1 MSQNE
6 RKSKGSNLL
15 MPLAIGGGLLL
26 LFMGMRK
33 AKAQDNTDIPML
45 PEPDSNQASTQISPE
60 AAPKYTDLVD
70 EEDSS
75 ESQAPVS
82 SSQAYNTASSYSAT
96 PTNDA
101 NADDEQDDAEEDDS
115 YSEPQPSRTAPKKP
129 VQSKSTKMLT
139 RSKPNPR
146 VPTTINKANKMAP
159 KIKFPNPATQKA
171 KSLKMKGTQP
181 KPAAQ
186 KPSSPIPIKMPI
198 PFIAQAQKAAAA
210 QAKTNANKKIFPLKQ
225 GQTNNYIKEV
235 QRKIGVSQTGFFGTQ
250 TRAALLKRYKV
261 SEVSEALYKQ
271 IISGKAPII
280 PLIPTAKRKVP
291 VIKKPL
297 NIRKK

>member
-1 MSQNE
+1 
-6 RKSKGSNLL
+6 

-33 AKAQDNTDIPML
+33 AKAQHNTDIPML
-45 PEPDSNQASTQISPE
+45 PEPDSNEASTQISPE

-146 VPTTINKANKMAP
+146 VPTTINKANKIAP

-171 KSLKMKGTQP
+171 KPQKMKGTQP

-186 KPSSPIPIKMPI
+186 KPSSILKKQRPRLP
-198 PFIAQAQKAAAA
+198 
-210 QAKTNANKKIFPLKQ
+210 AKHSVSPTLRNKCKH
-225 GQTNNYIKEV
+225 
-235 QRKIGVSQTGFFGTQ
+235 
-250 TRAALLKRYKV
+250 
-261 SEVSEALYKQ
+261 
-271 IISGKAPII
+271 
-280 PLIPTAKRKVP
+280 
-291 VIKKPL
+291 
-297 NIRKK
+297 